1 MITEEEV
8 FEKLSLYHKAKA
20 RQTVFNDVS
29 DLLDR
34 YEQKLNRQSNEMK
47 KRLERLSKKDKYSD
61 ASLHLL
67 EEINILEYQ
76 ITETLR
82 FRTEIL
88 ERTLEVAKSC
98 ATVQEET
105 IELLQRYNIQKSGDG
120 SNPELQ
126 VMG

>member
-120 SNPELQ
+120 SNPKLQ
-126 VMG
+126 LMD

>member
-20 RQTVFNDVS
+20 RQSVFNDVS